1 MRWWPIRARRFGA
14 PPPPEDLLVAE
25 DRVRRNVE
33 DVLVVGD
40 RQTRGG
46 VIVFRGVLTTEP
58 RRALDLLIERFRPL
72 GYTPFLRQEADVV
85 AVQAWPLAET
95 TVPWRI
101 GVNVLLFVATCL
113 STLVAGP
120 SFAGSP
126 TVEALRAGPPAAP
139 VPARTAVAL
148 ALVASLSLP
157 ALCHHLPRPD
167 YPARVGPT

>member
-14 PPPPEDLLVAE
+14 ARPPEDLLVAE
-25 DRVRRNVE
+25 DRLRRNVE

-40 RQTRGG
+40 RQIRGG

-113 STLVAGP
+113 STLLAGVP
-120 SFAGSP
+120 FPGAP
-126 TVEALRAGPPAAP
+126 TFHAPRAAP
-139 VPARTAVAL
+139 SPAPFLAGAPFARTL
-148 ALVASLSLP
+148 APRLFLP
-157 ALCHHLPRPD
+157 
-167 YPARVGPT
+167 

>member
-25 DRVRRNVE
+25 DRLRRNVE

-40 RQTRGG
+40 RQIRGG

-58 RRALDLLIERFRPL
+58 RRALDLLIERFRAL

-113 STLVAGP
+113 STLVAGVLFP
-120 SFAGSP
+120 GGP
-126 TVEALRAGPPAAP
+126 ALDAPRAAPAA
-139 VPARTAVAL
+139 ARGLAGAAVAVPP
-148 ALVASLSLP
+148 VADS
-157 ALCHHLPRPD
+157 
-167 YPARVGPT
+167 